1 MRPEVEEY
9 VGHFVKAIYDF
20 HTNQPGE
27 LKLMKDDI
35 LKVTKVIDKNWLHGQ
50 LETVEGN
57 FPTSFVEKIVLPS
70 VDSGQKLFAATD
82 NFPAQQDGDLEFRK
96 GDIII
101 GLQKL
106 DGNWW
111 QGKIGTQ
118 VGMFPTTH
126 VLELEVPKSLQVR
139 SKNVH
144 SKEPLFGR
152 ALCDSV
158 AQLDGELG
166 FKIGEIITVTEVVDE
181 DWYMGELRGK
191 KGMFLASC
199 VVLLNATVEED
210 VQIDSDQQI
219 KHAEIPIS
227 NGVRSRISNETNSNA
242 VDPEIPQRHQI
253 NQNLDVYNIEIQ
265 QSVKASGPHSQNSYT
280 SENTRSHDSSVTPY
294 ARTLFPFHGQ
304 LPDEIS
310 FEDNE
315 IITLI
320 QHVDEQWIEGEKDGR
335 IGVFPASYVEIVV
348 DCPYAYQIEGS
359 ENLQTDSHKHSE
371 PVSEKNCL
379 QDMTSV
385 TANQNN
391 AEEHYGFVLYNFPA
405 EIKGDLDLREGDT
418 VTVLK
423 YIDENWLQA
432 RDERGIVGMC
442 PINFI
447 DILGSPPEQT
457 TALATKKE
465 KINSESINVSEQ
477 KSNLVIKP
485 HTQSAITCSSTAT
498 TEHKTA
504 KPMVKPKPQL
514 APKPV
519 IKPKPSP
526 GVKPKDPFVG
536 QKEIPGSSIHLPSA
550 ITTHEFMT
558 KSHSMDEMVSLGQ
571 EKKDD
576 QSACLVTTNSHS
588 HVGSTWSLSAVD
600 RASTNE
606 TPKVNSLGN
615 VSLSPSLDDMVKK
628 ELLKSRAG
636 SLSSLDTS
644 RSDIPSSD
652 IKVKTLLGNTNKM
665 QKDLE
670 TSRPSFANKSWQ
682 GSKTTGNSTFYFDD
696 DFVSSDVKTEVK
708 PQTNS
713 PPRIP
718 GIEKENIY
726 RKPSLRKAPP
736 VRPTGPRI
744 ASAPSKVPLVPIKV
758 YNENRPSRPAP
769 PRPLEPSSHSL
780 ATGGVRKARRPA
792 PPRPGSSPPRKME
805 PAQPRSEA
813 GSDLMSFSPPQS
825 YIDVTET
832 SDPEAVEELKRRIEE
847 MERDL
852 EQCKKSKQDLEKRMM
867 NMNEGEEDPAEIH
880 DNLQFYEDNI
890 HGVTQELKTLK
901 ENLLQMCP
909 AEHDKIAREKAA
921 EAFRQEQEKRQ
932 EEDRKRQ
939 LEERQKR
946 KDKREKVIEEILQ
959 TEKDFLA
966 SLQLTIDTFI
976 GPVAE
981 KLADID
987 TESLFGNIEEVA
999 DVSQKLLTK
1008 LEDAVNGKDF
1018 TQQTIGPCFI
1028 VMAEDM
1034 KLVYAPYCRN
1044 HDEVIELIEK
1054 YMENDQNKAFFDK
1067 QLNKMREKSVVFDLE
1082 ALLIKP
1088 VQRIL
1093 KYPLLLNELIKV
1105 TEESHADKVELLSA
1119 INAMTDVATAINEYK
1134 RRKDLVFKYKKESDV
1149 SLGDKL
1155 AKLSL
1160 HSIKKKSNRF
1170 RERFSANLGIVDQ
1183 TRDENFEKEESKFR
1197 ALEKTVKIFIKDVQA
1212 YIDQVQENLSCQES
1226 FVADL
1231 DDFYMEKRVC
1241 QEVQQYQK
1249 VFNYL
1254 KDEIFTDFK
1263 SQVSDL
1269 VVSPLT
1275 QLSQTFVGPIKVIQK
1290 RYDKLLDYDNMS
1302 RRYKDEK
1309 ATDKAVQA
1317 VKNDY
1322 EALNAQLLD
1331 ELPKLYRLAFQLF
1344 QDCIAAFLRAQQ
1356 EFQDKNLKQMYSV
1369 MDIKILTEESVIET
1383 FNIKHTTVVDRLAVL
1398 SFMPKNFSPRVADLK
1413 QDTKKSKRLSLDPQM
1428 TRVSSMEVAPQ
1439 NEGQRCYVLEKHI
1452 PAKVYRVTQTY
1463 TALDLMDISLFE
1475 GDLVGVLK
1483 EQDPMGN
1490 KERWFVDN
1498 GATKG
1503 FAPKKILS
1511 SYQPSPTQSRMP
1523 PATESARVYIQPSSG
1538 TVHYSPQSP
1547 VKGGSNQYVAGQFV
1561 THSGAGRTS
1570 SVLQDVKEMDIDF
1583 ALDEDM
1589 FPALPEEQTDSLEQ
1603 LTLTAPAHEDDEFY
1617 YAEYQFD
1624 SRGGNEV
1631 SMFEHQVVTVLAK
1644 QDLQGNPEWWLVDAD
1659 GHRGYVPAAYL
1670 KKMPT

>member
-1 MRPEVEEY
+1 MRPEAEEY

-70 VDSGQKLFAATD
+70 VDVGQTLFAATD

-111 QGKIGTQ
+111 QGKKGTQ
-118 VGMFPTTH
+118 EGMFPTTH
-126 VLELEVPKSLQVR
+126 VVELEVPKSLQAR

-144 SKEPLFGR
+144 SNEPLFGQ

-166 FKIGEIITVTEVVDE
+166 FKAGEIITVTEVVDE
-181 DWYMGELRGK
+181 DWYIGELGGK

-199 VVLLNATVEED
+199 VVLLNATVVED
-210 VQIDSDQQI
+210 AQVNSDQQI
-219 KHAEIPIS
+219 KHEEIPIS
-227 NGVRSRISNETNSNA
+227 NGVRSRNSNETNSNA
-242 VDPEIPQRHQI
+242 VDAEIPQLNSAYLT
-253 NQNLDVYNIEIQ
+253 NQNLYNTEIQ
-265 QSVKASGPHSQNSYT
+265 QSSSLHVQNSYT

-294 ARTLFPFHGQ
+294 ARTLYPFHGQ

-310 FEDNE
+310 FKDNE
-315 IITLI
+315 IVTLI

-348 DCPYAYQIEGS
+348 DCPYAYQIEEP
-359 ENLQTDSHKHSE
+359 ENLQTCSHKHSE
-371 PVSEKNCL
+371 PILQKDSS

-385 TANQNN
+385 TTNQNN
-391 AEEHYGFVLYNFPA
+391 TVEQYGLVLYNFPA
-405 EIKGDLDLREGDT
+405 ETKGDLDLREGDT

-432 RDERGIVGMC
+432 RDEKGIVGMC

-447 DILGSPPEQT
+447 DILGSSPEQST
-457 TALATKKE
+457 TLATKKE
-465 KINSESINVSEQ
+465 KIYSEPIKVSEQ
-477 KSNLVIKP
+477 KSASVIKP
-485 HTQSAITCSSTAT
+485 HSQSTITCSSTVT
-498 TEHKTA
+498 TEHKTV
-504 KPMVKPKPQL
+504 KPVVKPKPQL

-519 IKPKPSP
+519 IKPKPSL
-526 GVKPKDPFVG
+526 GVKPKDLSANTSSSKSFVG
-536 QKEIPGSSIHLPSA
+536 EKEIPGRSSHLSSA
-550 ITTHEFMT
+550 ITSNEFLT
-558 KSHSMDEMVSLGQ
+558 KSHSMDEMVSFGQ

-576 QSACLVTTNSHS
+576 QSSLVTTNSES
-588 HVGSTWSLSAVD
+588 KVGSTWSLSAVD
-600 RASTNE
+600 RVSSRD
-606 TPKVNSLGN
+606 TPTVNSLGN
-615 VSLSPSLDDMVKK
+615 RSLSPSLDEMIKN
-628 ELLKSRAG
+628 ELRKSRAG
-636 SLSSLDTS
+636 SLSSLNTS
-644 RSDIPSSD
+644 RPGIPSSD
-652 IKVKTLLGNTNKM
+652 VNVKPLTGNTSYM

-670 TSRPSFANKSWQ
+670 TSRPSLANKSWQ
-682 GSKTTGNSTFYFDD
+682 GSKTNYAGNSTFYFED
-696 DFVSSDVKTEVK
+696 DFVPSDTKTEVK

-713 PPRIP
+713 PPRLS
-718 GIEKENIY
+718 GIVNENIY

-744 ASAPSKVPLVPIKV
+744 ASAPSKVPLIPIKV
-758 YNENRPSRPAP
+758 YSENRPSRPAP
-769 PRPLEPSSHSL
+769 PRPVEASSHSL

-792 PPRPGSSPPRKME
+792 PPRPGRSPPRKIQ

-813 GSDLMSFSPPQS
+813 GPDLMSFSPPQS
-825 YIDVTET
+825 CVDQTET
-832 SDPEAVEELKRRIEE
+832 PDPEAVQELKRRVEE
-847 MERDL
+847 MEQDL
-852 EQCKKSKQDLEKRMM
+852 ENCKKSKQEMEKRIM
-867 NMNEGEEDPAEIH
+867 NMNEGEEEQAEIH

-890 HGVTQELKTLK
+890 QGITQELKTLK
-901 ENLLQMCP
+901 ENLHKMCP
-909 AEHDKIAREKAA
+909 AEQDKIAREKAA
-921 EAFRQEQEKRQ
+921 EAFRQEEEKRQ

-966 SLQLTIDTFI
+966 SLQLTIYTFI
-976 GPVAE
+976 GPMAE
-981 KLADID
+981 KLTDID

-1018 TQQTIGPCFI
+1018 AQQMIGPCFI

-1067 QLNKMREKSVVFDLE
+1067 QLDKMREKSVVFDLE

-1105 TEESHADKVELLSA
+1105 TEESHPDKIELLSA

-1134 RRKDLVFKYKKESDV
+1134 RRKDLVFKYKKESDA

-1183 TRDENFEKEESKFR
+1183 TRDENFEKVESKIR

-1254 KDEIFTDFK
+1254 KDQIFTDFK

-1275 QLSQTFVGPIKVIQK
+1275 QLSQSFVGPIKVIQK

-1317 VKNDY
+1317 AKNDY

-1331 ELPKLYRLAFQLF
+1331 ELPKLYKLAFQLF
-1344 QDCIAAFLRAQQ
+1344 QDCIAAFVRAQH

-1369 MDIKILTEESVIET
+1369 MDIKVLSEEGVIET
-1383 FNIKHTTVVDRLAVL
+1383 FNIKHATVVDRLSIL

-1428 TRVSSMEVAPQ
+1428 TKVPSMEVAPQ

-1452 PAKVYRVTQTY
+1452 PTKVFRVTQTF
-1463 TALDLMDISLFE
+1463 TAVDLMDISLFE

-1523 PATESARVYIQPSSG
+1523 SGSAQVTLQPLSG
-1538 TVHYSPQSP
+1538 TVHYSSQSSP
-1547 VKGGSNQYVAGQFV
+1547 RRGSNQYVAGQNV
-1561 THSGAGRTS
+1561 THSGGGGAGNM
-1570 SVLQDVKEMDIDF
+1570 LQEVKEIDMDF

-1589 FPALPEEQTDSLEQ
+1589 CPALPEEQTDSQDE
-1603 LTLTAPAHEDDEFY
+1603 LTLTAPAHEDDELP
-1617 YAEYQFD
+1617 
-1624 SRGGNEV
+1624 GV
-1631 SMFEHQVVTVLAK
+1631 SMIPITSICCVIIKCVLTEIC
-1644 QDLQGNPEWWLVDAD
+1644 L
-1659 GHRGYVPAAYL
+1659 
-1670 KKMPT
+1670 